1 MIVFIRWVSI
11 NFGKLQSC
19 CNSSQKLNKRVSF
32 LLQELMTLFLI
43 FAFITIVSIPTNY
56 LWENWWKEEEA
67 EARLDMRFDQKS
79 AHCSCQNDNDFST
92 EVVNTWKGSINII
105 ECYFFFSFYC
115 SWRGFVSQFV
125 KLFWCFSAWWRIQ
138 HWYPRTCRF
147 VFMLLLQHLDLWGI
161 IKSFIIQCQLYWSTC
176 FLFEV
181 CHGGVFVFYLLHFSL

>member
-105 ECYFFFSFYC
+105 ECYFFFPFIVVEGVLCHNLSNC
-115 SWRGFVSQFV
+115 S
-125 KLFWCFSAWWRIQ
+125 
-138 HWYPRTCRF
+138 
-147 VFMLLLQHLDLWGI
+147 
-161 IKSFIIQCQLYWSTC
+161 
-176 FLFEV
+176 
-181 CHGGVFVFYLLHFSL
+181 GVFQLDEGFSIGTPELAGLSSCYCFNIWTCEES